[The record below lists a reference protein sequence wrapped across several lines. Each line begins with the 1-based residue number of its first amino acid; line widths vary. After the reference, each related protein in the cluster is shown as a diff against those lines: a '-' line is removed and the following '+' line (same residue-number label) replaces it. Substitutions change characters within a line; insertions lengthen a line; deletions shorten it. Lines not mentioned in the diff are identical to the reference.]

1 MADYTAPLADMRFV
15 LNDLVD
21 LGALARLEGFEHAEP
36 DLVDAVL
43 EEAGKF
49 AAEVLAPINRAGDQ
63 EGARLE
69 NGVVRTAPG
78 FREAYKQ
85 FAAGGWNGVSCEQE
99 WGGGGL
105 PHVVSMAVQ
114 EMMTSAN
121 MAFCLCPLLTQGA
134 TELIAAHGTAEQKRL
149 YLGKLVSGE
158 WTGTMNLTE
167 PQAGSDVGALRTKAV
182 KQPDGTY
189 RITGTKIFITYG
201 EHDMV
206 ENLIH
211 LVLAR
216 LPDAPPGTRGI
227 SCFIVPKYLVQPDG
241 SLGARN
247 DLRCVSIEHKLGIHA
262 SPTCVMSYGDQD
274 GAIGYLVGEENKG
287 MRCMFTMMN
296 AARLSVGLQG
306 LAIAERAYQQALAF
320 AKERKQGRSTGADAV
335 DNAPIIR
342 HADVRRMLLLMK
354 SQIEAMRAL
363 IYWNAEAIDLAR
375 RHPDPAVRE
384 AKQGLVELLTPISKG
399 WSTDLGVELASIGV
413 QIHGGMGFIEETGAA
428 QHMRDARIAPIYEG
442 TNGIQAL
449 DLVLRKLPNQGGK
462 PVVDLLGEMR
472 QTAIELSSAGATDLA
487 TIGSGLS
494 EAVAAL
500 QKATDWLVAALAE
513 RPADAAAGATAYLRL
528 FGTAAGGFLLGRQ
541 ALTAQR
547 RMAAGDG
554 DDFCRAKL
562 VTARFYAEQVLPQAG
577 ALLGPATAGADMLFA
592 LSPELLS
599 A

>member
-1 MADYTAPLADMRFV
+1 MADYTAPLADIRFV
-15 LNDLVD
+15 LNNLVD
-21 LGALARLEGFEHAEP
+21 LGALARLEGFDHAEP

-49 AAEVLAPINRAGDQ
+49 AAEVLGPINRAGDQ

-78 FREAYKQ
+78 FAAAYKQ
-85 FAAGGWNGVSCEQE
+85 FVAGGWNGVSCAAE

-105 PHVVSMAVQ
+105 PHVVAMAVQ

-134 TELIAAHGTAEQKRL
+134 TELIAAYGTAEQKRL

-182 KQPDGTY
+182 KQPDGSY
-189 RITGTKIFITYG
+189 RITGTKIFITFG
-201 EHDMV
+201 EHDMA

-227 SCFIVPKYLVQPDG
+227 TCFIVPKYLVNADG

-247 DLRCVSIEHKLGIHA
+247 ELRCVSIEHKLGIHG

-296 AARLSVGLQG
+296 SARLSVGLQG

-320 AKERKQGRSTGADAV
+320 AKERKQGRSIGADAV

-342 HADVRRMLLLMK
+342 HADVRRMLMLMK

-363 IYWNAEAIDLAR
+363 IYLNAEAIDLSH

-399 WSTDLGVELASIGV
+399 WSTDLGVELTSIGV

-449 DLVLRKLPNQGGK
+449 DLVMRKLPNQGGR
-462 PVVDLLGEMR
+462 PVVQLLGEMR
-472 QTAIELSSAGATDLA
+472 HTEAELSASGAADLTIVAGAL
-487 TIGSGLS
+487 G
-494 EAVAAL
+494 EAVNAL
-500 QKATDWLVAALAE
+500 QKATDWLVTALAKDQ
-513 RPADAAAGATAYLRL
+513 PGAAAGASAYLRL
-528 FGTAAGGFLLGRQ
+528 FGTAVGGYLLGRQ
-541 ALTAQR
+541 ALTAHGR
-547 RMAAGDG
+547 VAAGDG

-562 VTARFYAEQVLPQAG
+562 VTARFYAEQVLPQAA
-577 ALLGPATAGADMLFA
+577 ALLGPATAGAGTLFA